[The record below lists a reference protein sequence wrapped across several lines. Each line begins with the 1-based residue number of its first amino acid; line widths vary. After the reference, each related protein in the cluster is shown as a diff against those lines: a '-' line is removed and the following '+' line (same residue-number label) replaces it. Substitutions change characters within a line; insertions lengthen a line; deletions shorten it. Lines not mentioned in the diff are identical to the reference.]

1 MSTGTGTDSRAGDRR
16 STGRVAV
23 EGLASPHPVAS
34 MLPGVYLDDDLLGRF
49 VTAFDDALAPVFLT
63 LDTLECYVDPHLAP
77 RDHLEW
83 VGRWVGV
90 ELDPGW
96 DLARCREVVADAA
109 RTQRLRGTSRGV
121 ADAVRAVAGGVVEVT
136 DTGGVVAST
145 TAGADLPGSGDPSGP
160 SFHVRVRADDPG
172 TIDEAHLRDVV
183 TQSCPVHVPY
193 TLEVVESR

>member
-1 MSTGTGTDSRAGDRR
+1 MSSGSTGGPLR
-16 STGRVAV
+16 GRGAV
-23 EGLASPHPVAS
+23 DGLVSPHPVAS
-34 MLPGVYLDDDLLGRF
+34 MLPGVYLDDELLGRF
-49 VTAFDDALAPVFLT
+49 VTAFDEALAPVFLT
-63 LDTLECYVDPHLAP
+63 LDTLECYVDPRLAP

-121 ADAVRAVAGGVVEVT
+121 ADAVRAVTGGDVEVT

-145 TAGADLPGSGDPSGP
+145 TAGADLPGSDGP
-160 SFHVRVRADDPG
+160 SFHVRVLADAPG
-172 TIDEAHLRDVV
+172 DVDDAHVRDVV

-193 TLEVVESR
+193 TLEVVERR